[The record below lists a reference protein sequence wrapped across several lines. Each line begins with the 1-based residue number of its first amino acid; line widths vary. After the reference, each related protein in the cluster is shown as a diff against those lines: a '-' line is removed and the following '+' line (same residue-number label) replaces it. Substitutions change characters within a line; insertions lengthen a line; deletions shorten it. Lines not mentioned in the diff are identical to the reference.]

1 MIVDLVGVIKSLFKT
16 KPNGAVFG
24 VVTESIFTQ
33 NKRYFS
39 PKSMKIDFLEFSI
52 DDDDD
57 DGYSPYILWAK
68 LIYRIW
74 SDLSLVDH

>member
-52 DDDDD
+52 EWMN
-57 DGYSPYILWAK
+57 GILALLL
-68 LIYRIW
+68 LII
-74 SDLSLVDH
+74 LL